1 MGQTQPEYRRR
12 ICDLDTADKP
22 REKAMQHGV
31 NALSNAEL
39 IAIVLGSGMPG
50 KSVIDLAQE
59 ILADNGNRVG
69 RLASLSVNDLVKR
82 YKGIGPA
89 KAITLLSAIH
99 LSRRIALDAKQGTPV
114 ITGSDSL
121 YELMCVDME
130 SLPHEE
136 FWIVLLSRANRV
148 IRRKRVSVGG
158 TAATVVDVKI
168 IMKEAIDSLA
178 SGIVL
183 AHNHP
188 SGNLRP
194 SADDDHLTMK
204 IRDACAMLDIRL
216 LDHIIIGGDSYY
228 SYHDEGRL

>member
-59 ILADNGNRVG
+59 ILSDNGNRVG

-194 SADDDHLTMK
+194 SADDDRLTMK

>member
-59 ILADNGNRVG
+59 ILSDNGNRVG

-99 LSRRIALDAKQGTPV
+99 LSRRIALDAKQETPV

-194 SADDDHLTMK
+194 SADDDRLTMK